1 MGGEGGG
8 VALCPNPI
16 WKVPRTESGN
26 ETLGEGGGVGKVECF
41 QTKGE
46 GRLGAEWSNRRT
58 GCTLLTIY
66 SCLISQTV
74 AFLQLHYTS
83 SDPQPPATHTQ
94 HLSIDNSLRSLY
106 YL

>member
-1 MGGEGGG
+1 MGG

-16 WKVPRTESGN
+16 WEVSRMESGK
-26 ETLGEGGGVGKVECF
+26 ETLGEGWDVGKVECF

-46 GRLGAEWSNRRT
+46 GGLGAEWSNRRT

-66 SCLISQTV
+66 SCLISQSV

-83 SDPQPPATHTQ
+83 SDP
-94 HLSIDNSLRSLY
+94 
-106 YL
+106 